1 MARTAPDGSIYVVD
15 KDGQVGTIPA
25 GQAASATQYGYREA
39 TDEEA
44 QKEFQTASQSLSPV
58 EDVKQGFT
66 SYPADNTQAF
76 GERALHEGSF
86 GLLGPDYSKDAAAL
100 SRARQFKTEHP
111 YQAMGA
117 DVLAGAPVAAAAAV
131 TGGAAAGALG
141 GGLLG
146 GAADLGIG
154 AAAFGTQQ
162 ELENSTV
169 EGRNFSYTDAAI
181 GGVSAELLGRGSIWA
196 LSKALGGTRNLVAG
210 AVQKAASDDVERS
223 LTKGGWLQDYNT
235 AQNAEKYQTALAS
248 KAADDM
254 DTLEKNFQAVSGI
267 SKKRARIAR
276 EVQGDVQ
283 IQYQQGVEA
292 RQGLKSLRDTL
303 ANDPQ
308 LGGPGRSL
316 LTDLDEK
323 LTSLEADPQLSGPGL
338 WRTLD
343 ETRQVLQNY
352 HVDLAQSLANDPG
365 RAWASREGL
374 AALDAAERGVRG
386 GLVRPDAWGEA
397 AADLQRN
404 YNQAFHEQ
412 WFPARKTVSNRLMF
426 SPERDYNGRAVYRGE
441 PGKLGRF
448 LANNEGPDAFR
459 TRELFSQY
467 LDGSEAIVKLGAEDS
482 PQAARDALEAIRRLR
497 RSRDVSTMLA
507 DAVKRHGNRATG
519 AELAA
524 EAAGGAVGGVAGG
537 PVGMMAGYGV
547 ARGLSATA
555 RMGHWLGKTLNFLG
569 HFGGRDLDIEGLLA
583 KGALPA
589 VEARPANAML
599 QGLADAPF
607 PPADRVAGAVQE
619 GLPGQPQVV
628 PEGAP
633 QAIQPEALAGVGQAR
648 RAAGDR
654 PAGMEAIQP
663 QRTVD
668 VGGAPPEPAPPSL
681 PEGATN
687 PDLSQAPA
695 APREMPPLPQSAMPT
710 LPQPV
715 RTEARAW
722 YEQNMGGAKS
732 EARIRDAQRM
742 ADLIGKGDTEGLYE
756 AIQRPPRPD
765 PPPELPMPTEGFH
778 NLMEALDTAGVTLD
792 DGRPMA
798 GVLRDAEQA
807 LIRDGRVGDLPPLD
821 MGDERHAL
829 VGGGGEAQIHS
840 AMRQLFGPTFGA
852 EDVKAIAPLHILEGL
867 APVVKSQWRRAGD
880 DVIWSAEGP
889 RPGATSDAPGAGQ
902 PLWRI
907 NRTYSRESGE
917 LRVHHDYFFVN
928 AALQNTGVGERLL
941 QSQMDGYLKL
951 GVRQVDVDC
960 ADVGRYYWPSIGF
973 DAIDDPHYLNAAL
986 DSARQWFTEELQNPG
1001 YLRQQ
1006 ANEYLD
1012 GPAGRHKLEG
1022 RALESAA
1029 NWFEEQNPGTLVRE
1043 LASIKSLPSLANREW
1058 GKAFLLENSGQWNFG
1073 LSLRLEETDPRFQL
1087 MRQRIG
1093 LKGEAPLQID
1103 RGPQVELPPDSPSTA
1118 PGALAVA
1125 PLPLGLAAFA
1135 EGSDDP
1141 SATPEA
1147 KEAAAQAE
1155 RWSGQVSVLKQAR
1168 ARLVSDVVKR
1178 LFLQNQTPAANVPA
1192 RQPLSRS
1199 ELDVRRAELESWVK
1213 SPQELVQ
1220 RVSDGLRDV
1229 PPGEFGST
1237 ALGTFQTAA
1246 FIKEKLPQAIR
1257 TSSLSLRPIPVS
1269 NGALR
1274 TFAAYEDA
1282 ALRPRDVLQ
1291 RESAS
1296 GHLSAE
1302 TLETLNRLYP
1312 DLLVDL
1318 RVAAIDKLHTD
1329 GAPPTV
1335 QARVAYG
1342 RLFGGDGGIADPA
1355 MSRTVAQMADLAY
1368 IQSVPGNQQAPH
1380 PGGTGKPE
1388 QAGPKPPAGISRA
1401 SQI

>member
-1 MARTAPDGSIYVVD
+1 MARTAPDGSVYVVD

-25 GQAASATQYGYREA
+25 DQAASATQYGYREA
-39 TDEEA
+39 TDAEA
-44 QKEFQTASQSLSPV
+44 EKEFQTSGASLSPV
-58 EDVKQGFT
+58 EEVKQGFT
-66 SYPADNTQAF
+66 SYPADNSQAF
-76 GERALHEGSF
+76 RERALHEGSF

-100 SRARQFKTEHP
+100 SRAKQFKTEHP

-117 DVLAGAPVAAAAAV
+117 DVVAGAPLAAAAAV

-162 ELENSTV
+162 ELENSAV
-169 EGRNFSYTDAAI
+169 EGRDFSYTDAAI
-181 GGVSAELLGRGSIWA
+181 GGVTAEVLGRGSIWA
-196 LSKALGGTRNLVAG
+196 ISKALGGSRNLVAS
-210 AVQKAASDDVERS
+210 AVQKAAGDDVERS
-223 LTKGGWLQDYNT
+223 LSRGGWLQDYNV
-235 AQNAEKYQTALAS
+235 AQNAEKYQTALAT

-254 DTLEKNFQAVSGI
+254 DTLETNFQQVSGI

-292 RQGLKSLRDTL
+292 RQSLKTL
-303 ANDPQ
+303 QDALTNDPQ
-308 LGGPGRSL
+308 LGGPGRAL
-316 LTDLDEK
+316 LKDLDDK
-323 LTSLEADPQLSGPGL
+323 MASLEADPQLAGPGL

-374 AALDAAERGVRG
+374 AALDAAEKGVRQ

-441 PGKLGRF
+441 PAKLGRF

-482 PQAARDALEAIRRLR
+482 PQAAREALEAIRRLR
-497 RSRDVSTMLA
+497 RSRDVSSMLA
-507 DAVKRHGNRATG
+507 DAVKRHGGRAQGLELG
-519 AELAA
+519 AEL
-524 EAAGGAVGGVAGG
+524 GGAVLGGAHGG
-537 PVGMMAGYGV
+537 PIGAMVGAGM
-547 ARGLSATA
+547 ARGVSTSA
-555 RMGHWLGKTLNFLG
+555 RLGHWLGRTLDYLG
-569 HFGGRDLDIEGLLA
+569 HFKGGELDIEALLA
-583 KGALPA
+583 KGALP
-589 VEARPANAML
+589 EAEAKPADAML
-599 QGLADAPF
+599 QSLADAPF
-607 PPADRVAGAVQE
+607 PPADRAAGPVQE
-619 GLPGQPQVV
+619 GLPGQPQVT

-633 QAIQPEALAGVGQAR
+633 QPVQPEALPGVGQAR

-663 QRTVD
+663 SRTVD
-668 VGGAPPEPAPPSL
+668 VGAAPEPSL
-681 PEGATN
+681 PEGVTN
-687 PDLSQAPA
+687 PDLSLPPTR
-695 APREMPPLPQSAMPT
+695 PRGEMPAMPQSAMPT

-742 ADLIGKGDTEGLYE
+742 ADLIGKGDPEGLYE
-756 AIQRPPRPD
+756 AIQRPPRPEA
-765 PPPELPMPTEGFH
+765 PPELPMPPESFH
-778 NLMEALDTAGVTLD
+778 NLVEALDTAGVTLD
-792 DGRPMA
+792 DGKPMA
-798 GVLRDAEQA
+798 AVLRDAEPA
-807 LIRDGRVGDLPPLD
+807 LTRDGRIGELPPLD

-829 VGGGGEAQIHS
+829 MGSGDVAGAV
-840 AMRQLFGPTFGA
+840 RQLFGPTVGA
-852 EDVKAIAPLHILEGL
+852 EDIKAIAPLHILEEL
-867 APVVKSQWRRAGD
+867 APVVKSQWRRLGD
-880 DVIWSAEGP
+880 DIVWSAEGP
-889 RPGATSDAPGAGQ
+889 RPAPAAGQGGRTQ

-917 LRVHHDYFFVN
+917 LRVHHDYFFVSDK
-928 AALQNTGVGERLL
+928 LQNTGVGERLL

-973 DAIDDPHYLNAAL
+973 DAINDPARLESAL
-986 DSARQWFTEELQNPG
+986 DSARQWFTEALQNPG
-1001 YLRQQ
+1001 YLREH
-1006 ANEYLD
+1006 ANEYLE
-1012 GPAGRHKLEG
+1012 GPAGRHRIQG
-1022 RALESAA
+1022 QALEAAA

-1043 LASIKSLPSLANREW
+1043 LASIRSLPSLANREW
-1058 GKAFLLENSGQWNFG
+1058 GKAFLLENSGQWNFD
-1073 LSLRLEETDPRFQL
+1073 LSLRLEEADPRFQL
-1087 MRQRIG
+1087 MRQRVH
-1093 LKGEAPLQID
+1093 LTGEAPLQID
-1103 RGPQVELPPDSPSTA
+1103 RGPQVSMPPSTV

-1141 SATPEA
+1141 SKTPEA
-1147 KEAAAQAE
+1147 KEAAAQDQ

-1192 RQPLSRS
+1192 RKPLSRP
-1199 ELDVRRAELESWVK
+1199 ELDARRAELESWVK
-1213 SPQELVQ
+1213 NPQELIQ
-1220 RVSDGLRDV
+1220 RVSDGFRDV
-1229 PPGEFGST
+1229 PAGQFGST

-1246 FIKEKLPQAIR
+1246 FIKEKLPQAVR
-1257 TSSLSLRPIPVS
+1257 TSPLSLRPIPVS
-1269 NGALR
+1269 DGALR
-1274 TFAAYEDA
+1274 KFAAYEDA
-1282 ALRPRDVLQ
+1282 ALKPRDVLQ
-1291 RESAS
+1291 RESAG

-1355 MSRTVAQMADLAY
+1355 MSRTVAQMADIAY
-1368 IQSVPGNQQAPH
+1368 TQSVPGQQPAPH
-1380 PGGTGKPE
+1380 PGGTGRPE
-1388 QAGPKPPAGISRA
+1388 QAGPKPPAGVTRA
-1401 SQI
+1401 SQA